1 MGSEDVIIW
10 IRRRVDFSTI
20 SQYLIPKLADLLSI
34 VTISQYLASILAG
47 SCYDTTDN
55 LILAEMIVC
64 IQCSN
69 SLLQS

>member
-20 SQYLIPKLADLLSI
+20 SQYLVLKLADLLSI

>member
-34 VTISQYLASILAG
+34 VTISQYLASMLAG
-47 SCYDTTDN
+47 
-55 LILAEMIVC
+55 IL
-64 IQCSN
+64 
-69 SLLQS
+69 LRHY